1 MLSAKIISVGNEILI
16 GQITNTNATFICEKL
31 FSVNIGVRK
40 IVSIGDLEKDL
51 FDELSDSEKFYDITI
66 ITGGL
71 GPTSDD
77 ITKSVLV
84 EFFNDKLVFNEKIFE
99 NIENIFKSRNIKTPV
114 INKEQAM
121 VPSDAKIIWNRLGTA
136 PGFCFEKND
145 KLFIALPG
153 VPYEMEEMMNNSV
166 IPMITEK
173 FVDKVEFIQKSKT
186 FLTIGISESSLA
198 ELIGNVRELV
208 GENNLAFL
216 PSLIGVRLR
225 VDVKAKTNQE
235 ADEVIESIERK
246 LHAKIGEY
254 IYGVNNDLLEQ
265 IVGNLLKD
273 KNLTLATAESCTGGL
288 LASKIT
294 DISGSSQ
301 YFLGGVNVY
310 SNESKIKI
318 LGVNDSTIREKG
330 AVSEETAIEMAYK
343 VRLLFNS
350 DIGVSIT
357 GIAGPEGGTDEK
369 PVGLVYIG
377 YSDNN
382 KTFTR
387 KFYLGHFRLR
397 NKTRAA
403 YYALNII
410 REEILKY

>member
-1 MLSAKIISVGNEILI
+1 MLCAKIISVGNEILI

-31 FSVNIGVRK
+31 FSINVPVRK
-40 IVSIGDLEKDL
+40 IVSIGDFEKDL
-51 FDELSDSEKFYDITI
+51 FNELLDSEKFYDITI

-84 EFFNDKLVFNEKIFE
+84 EFFDDKLVFNEKIFE

-114 INKEQAM
+114 INEEQAM
-121 VPSDAKIIWNRLGTA
+121 VPSNAKIIWNRIGTA

-173 FVDKVEFIQKSKT
+173 FVDKIEFTQKSKT

-198 ELIGNVRELV
+198 ELIGNIKELV
-208 GENNLAFL
+208 GENYLAFL
-216 PSLIGVRLR
+216 PSLIGVKLR

-235 ADEVIESIERK
+235 ADEVIESIEEK
-246 LHAKIGEY
+246 LRAKIGEY
-254 IYGVNNDLLEQ
+254 IYGVNNNLLEQ

-330 AVSEETAIEMAYK
+330 AVSEETATEMAYN
-343 VRLLFNS
+343 VRSLFNS
-350 DIGVSIT
+350 DIGISIT

-377 YSDNN
+377 YSDNH

-387 KFYLGHFRLR
+387 KFYLGNVRLR

-410 REEILKY
+410 REEIIKY